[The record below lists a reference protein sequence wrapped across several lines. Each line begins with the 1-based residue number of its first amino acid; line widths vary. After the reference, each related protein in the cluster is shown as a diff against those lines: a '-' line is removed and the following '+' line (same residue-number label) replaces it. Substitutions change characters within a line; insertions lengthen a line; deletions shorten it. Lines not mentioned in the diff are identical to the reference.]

1 MKKIFYLITLS
12 LLFHFGSS
20 AQTLNCG
27 NICVLSINNLDT
39 TANTLDVTIFNG
51 DTNQVNYPIVVVT
64 DAMGDTVANINSQF
78 YFFAQLD
85 STTVTHT
92 IPTDLNSLSSS
103 FTGTIYLTD
112 PIWSL
117 TCSFAFPMSCST
129 GINETTKD
137 NSISIYPNP
146 AENEF
151 NISISG
157 NNNKTSVISIIDI
170 TGKTIKEISTQQ
182 AITTISRD
190 NMDAGVYF
198 ILVRTEKGTLTN
210 KLILK

>member
-1 MKKIFYLITLS
+1 MKNIIFLLAFS
-12 LLFHFGSS
+12 LLIHFGSS

-27 NICVLSINNLDT
+27 NICILSINNLDT

-51 DTNQVNYPIVVVT
+51 DTNQVNYPIVIVT

-103 FTGTIYLTD
+103 FTGTVYLTD
-112 PIWSL
+112 PIWNL

-129 GINETTKD
+129 GIHETVQEPG
-137 NSISIYPNP
+137 ISIYPNP
-146 AENEF
+146 AEETF
-151 NISISG
+151 TVNIPG
-157 NNNKTSVISIIDI
+157 NNNKNALISIVDI
-170 TGKTIKEISTQQ
+170 TGKTMEQITTQQ
-182 AITTISRD
+182 TITTLSRG
-190 NMDAGVYF
+190 NMDGGVYF
-198 ILVRTEKGTLTN
+198 LIVRTEKGAFTN